1 MSRYSF
7 ECNPIQYVVIEW
19 IYIITYIYIHIYS
32 AFSTSKRSNNSNIA
46 IARWR
51 FLSVRGTG
59 IILGTSACVWRCSLA
74 FYSIFIGLST
84 IVFAYFWWTTCWN
97 RFSQVH
103 AFLFVFRKR
112 LPLPV
117 ETPDLSFTIIKAKK
131 DLQQCDNFSRKPP

>member
-84 IVFAYFWWTTCWN
+84 IVFAYFWWTHLLES
-97 RFSQVH
+97 FFAS
-103 AFLFVFRKR
+103 AFQFVFRKR

-117 ETPDLSFTIIKAKK
+117 ETPDLSFTVNKAK
-131 DLQQCDNFSRKPP
+131 